1 MGIDDINGAFRGRH
15 TDVRVK
21 RSRSVSEDNA

>member
-1 MGIDDINGAFRGRH
+1 MGIDDFDEAVRGRH